1 MILIDA
7 VNRQQMLYK
16 FDICFLAFYQD
27 ENLNLS
33 FSIEFTA
40 HIELSQIMPLAQF
53 PGRGIRKRGESVF
66 REDEVAVGAHDPV
79 RQQICIMRSD
89 DDLRICHLLQYHDDT
104 LGKLIMIEDVKLVN
118 EYERGV
124 LSSFVPIIKS
134 IQRLHATGSYAEK
147 GKRLLSIEVQSAFA
161 VGIFLDGQVVLDA
174 GSVQKALK
182 LFEGVRLKDKVIII
196 VTLGLITNVPVLIQ
210 AAEPNHFCH
219 ESHHLP

>member
-104 LGKLIMIEDVKLVN
+104 LGKLIMIEDVKLVD

-124 LSSFVPIIKS
+124 LGGFIPIEKCIE
-134 IQRLHATGSYAEK
+134 RLCAAGSYTEK
-147 GKRLLSIEVQSAFA
+147 GKRRFGIEVQAAFPI
-161 VGIFLDGQVVLDA
+161 GILLDGQVILYA

-182 LFEGVRLKDKVIII
+182 LLEGVRLKDKVIII
-196 VTLGLITNVPVLIQ
+196 VTLGLITDVSVLIQ
-210 AAEPNHFCH
+210 TAEP
-219 ESHHLP
+219 